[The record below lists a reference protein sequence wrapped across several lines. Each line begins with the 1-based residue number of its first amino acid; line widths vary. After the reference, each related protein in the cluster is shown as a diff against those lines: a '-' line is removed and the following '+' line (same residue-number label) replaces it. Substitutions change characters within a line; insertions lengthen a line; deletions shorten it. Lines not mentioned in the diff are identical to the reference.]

1 MLPWNKMFPF
11 PKDYMKQDI
20 FKQTDVENWMSKA
33 MKGKLPPNPQTFG
46 STDFFAQSFDL
57 LRSAQA
63 KKSKK
68 KKQDFEAKVFETHE
82 EVFVRFGVASE
93 EQLSQIKTSHNT
105 TTLFIDNIPSPG
117 NKQTISLPCMV
128 KGNSSK
134 AKYQDGI
141 VEIRI
146 PKETNVPITKIPIEI
161 IKTKSKK

>member
-1 MLPWNKMFPF
+1 MFPF

-33 MKGKLPPNPQTFG
+33 MKGKLPPNLHTFG

-63 KKSKK
+63 KKNKK
-68 KKQDFEAKVFETHE
+68 KKKEFEAKVFETHE
-82 EVFVRFGVASE
+82 EVFVRFEVTSE

-105 TTLFIDNIPSPG
+105 TTLFIDNIPSSG
-117 NKQTISLPCMV
+117 AKQTIALPCMV

-146 PKETNVPITKIPIEI
+146 PKETLVPITKVPIEI

>member
-33 MKGKLPPNPQTFG
+33 MQGKLPPNTQTFG

-63 KKSKK
+63 KKTKK
-68 KKQDFEAKVFETHE
+68 KKPGFEAKVFETHE
-82 EVFVRFGVASE
+82 EVFVRFSVASE
-93 EQLSQIKTSHNT
+93 DQLSQIKTSHNT
-105 TTLFIDNIPSPG
+105 TTLFIDNIPSHG
-117 NKQTISLPCMV
+117 AKQTIPLPCMV

-146 PKETNVPITKIPIEI
+146 PKETIVPITKVPIEI
-161 IKTKSKK
+161 IKTIPKK

>member
-33 MKGKLPPNPQTFG
+33 TQGKLPPNPQTLG

-63 KKSKK
+63 KKNKK
-68 KKQDFEAKVFETHE
+68 KRNEFKAKVFETHE
-82 EVFVRFGVASE
+82 EVFVRFAVASE
-93 EQLSQIKTSHNT
+93 EQLSQIKTTHNT
-105 TTLFIDNIPSPG
+105 TTLFIDNFPSPG
-117 NKQTISLPCMV
+117 DKQTIPLPCIV
-128 KGNSSK
+128 KGASSR

-141 VEIRI
+141 VEIRLS
-146 PKETNVPITKIPIEI
+146 KETAVPVTKVPIEI
-161 IKTKSKK
+161 IKRKSKK

>member
-20 FKQTDVENWMSKA
+20 FKQTDVENWMTKA
-33 MKGKLPPNPQTFG
+33 MQGKLPPNPQALG

-57 LRSAQA
+57 LKSAQA
-63 KKSKK
+63 KKKKSKK
-68 KKQDFEAKVFETHE
+68 AGFEAKVFETHE
-82 EVFVRFGVASE
+82 EVFVRFPVASE

-105 TTLFIDNIPSPG
+105 TTLYIDNLPKPG
-117 NKQTISLPCMV
+117 NKQTIPLPCIV

-146 PKETNVPITKIPIEI
+146 PKETIIPITKVPIEI

>member
-33 MKGKLPPNPQTFG
+33 MQGKLPPNPQALG

-57 LRSAQA
+57 LKSAQA
-63 KKSKK
+63 KKKK
-68 KKQDFEAKVFETHE
+68 RKTGFEAKVFETHE
-82 EVFVRFGVASE
+82 EVFVRFPVASE
-93 EQLSQIKTSHNT
+93 DQLSQIKTSHNT
-105 TTLFIDNIPSPG
+105 TTLFVDNFPNSG
-117 NKQTISLPCMV
+117 DKQTITLPCIV
-128 KGNSSK
+128 KGNSTK

-146 PKETNVPITKIPIEI
+146 SKETIVPITKVPIEI